1 MNKKDQYIRFSDMW
15 SRIDSSA
22 ARYFYPRL
30 AQIGLSRGQP
40 KMLRFLGEHAGCKH
54 EEIRDRFDLR
64 PASVCGILDTL
75 ERDGL
80 IERKQNPDSRRET
93 LVFLTELGKQ
103 KLLQTEKFY
112 GELDEEVFAG
122 FSNQEFE
129 TMMDSLSRVLA
140 AMEEKTKNS

>member
-1 MNKKDQYIRFSDMW
+1 
-15 SRIDSSA
+15 
-22 ARYFYPRL
+22 
-30 AQIGLSRGQP
+30 
-40 KMLRFLGEHAGCKH
+40 MLRFLGEHDGCKQK
-54 EEIRDRFDLR
+54 EIGERFYLR
-64 PASVCGILDTL
+64 AASVSGILDTL

-122 FSNQEFE
+122 FSDREFE
-129 TMMDSLSRVLA
+129 TMMDSLSRVLS

>member
-40 KMLRFLGEHAGCKH
+40 KMLRFLGEHDGCKQK
-54 EEIRDRFDLR
+54 EIGERFYLR
-64 PASVCGILDTL
+64 AASVSGILDTL

-93 LVFLTELGKQ
+93 LVFLRNWGNRSFCRQRNFTASWMKSICRIL
-103 KLLQTEKFY
+103 
-112 GELDEEVFAG
+112 
-122 FSNQEFE
+122 
-129 TMMDSLSRVLA
+129 
-140 AMEEKTKNS
+140 